1 MGLRVLIAAVAL
13 AVAGQ
18 AAMGC
23 DYPGPPPGSG
33 EATAS
38 SGDILWAGF
47 SDATNRYDH
56 GILGDAIEAGGL
68 RVRTATKGDCDL
80 ALLLPDTRVFEDI
93 APRIADLDGDGR
105 NEVVVVETDIARGAM
120 LAIYGLRNGK
130 LKRLAATPPIGRTH
144 RWLAPAGIGD
154 LDGDGLPEIAY
165 VDRPHLAKVL
175 RVWRYKRGQLTEV
188 AQLAGLTNHRIGEA
202 DIAGGIRDCGTGPE
216 MITANADWTR
226 MMATVLVGGALEA
239 RDIGRHIDRTSFTA
253 ALACLDLP

>member
-188 AQLAGLTNHRIGEA
+188 AQLAGLTNHRIGDAHISGGFEICDGVA
-202 DIAGGIRDCGTGPE
+202 SLLTVDAGWQNVMQTTLAANLLSTRAIARYRGRDSLICPK
-216 MITANADWTR
+216 N
-226 MMATVLVGGALEA
+226 
-239 RDIGRHIDRTSFTA
+239 
-253 ALACLDLP
+253 